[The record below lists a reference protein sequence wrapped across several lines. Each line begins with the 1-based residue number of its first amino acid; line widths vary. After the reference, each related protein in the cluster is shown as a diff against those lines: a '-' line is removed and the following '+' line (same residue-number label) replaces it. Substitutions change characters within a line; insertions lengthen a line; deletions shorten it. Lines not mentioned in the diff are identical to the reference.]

1 MRCLNSKLILELT
14 ISECILRQIKSFLL
28 ILNIFFIANINA
40 FAEDILL
47 PNIGIDNSSRFSE
60 AEEKLLG
67 EVFMRQ
73 VRLGLPV
80 NDEPEVTA
88 YISQLGFKLIANSEF
103 QSRHFNF
110 FVINDPNINAFAG
123 PNGYIGINAG
133 LILNSE
139 NESELTSVMAHEIA
153 HVTQRHLER
162 SINSGEKMSLP
173 TAAAIIAAIVLGSS
187 ANINLTE
194 AAIFA
199 TIAANYQ
206 SQLSFSRAHE
216 LEADHIGMRI
226 LTNSG
231 YNPHS
236 MPSFFEKLQ
245 QGNRLAESQIPEFL
259 STHPVTVNRIAES
272 RNRASQYEYIPKPD
286 SLSYFLAKAKLRV
299 TTSDNIKKLI
309 NGLKAELNAGSFQNN
324 IAHHYAYALAL
335 LEDEQFDAARTE
347 INSVIKL
354 DRSRIPFLILKAN
367 IEIKSNHQDK
377 GYRMFEDALI
387 LNPGNPSLSLYFAD
401 ALLINKNA
409 SKAKKILKNI
419 KNYQPTPIYYQLLA
433 KAEEESGQPAE
444 SHQLLAEYYLM
455 YDQVGIAID
464 HLQQALRKSGVSEV
478 DKENIKARI
487 QEIKTMTRLAE
498 NL

>member
-1 MRCLNSKLILELT
+1 MIRINKV
-14 ISECILRQIKSFLL
+14 LL
-28 ILNIFFIANINA
+28 ILSLVFVANFNA
-40 FAEDILL
+40 VAEDILL
-47 PNIGIDNSSRFSE
+47 PNIGIDNSSRFSK

-80 NDEPEVTA
+80 SDDPDVEA

-103 QSRHFNF
+103 QSHHFSF

-139 NESELTSVMAHEIA
+139 NESELTSVMSHEIA

-162 SINSGEKMSLP
+162 SINAGEKMSLP

-206 SQLSFSRAHE
+206 SQLSYSRAHE
-216 LEADHIGMRI
+216 LEADHIGMII

-245 QGNRLAESQIPEFL
+245 QGNRLAESQVPEFL

-272 RNRASQYEYIPKPD
+272 RNRASQYAYTPKPD
-286 SLSYFLAKAKLRV
+286 SLDYFLIKAKLRV
-299 TTSDNIKKLI
+299 TTSDNIKILI
-309 NGLKAELNAGSFQNN
+309 ASLKAELNAGSYQNK

-335 LEDEQFDAARTE
+335 LEDGQFTEAREE
-347 INSVIKL
+347 IDEVINL
-354 DRSRIPFLILKAN
+354 DRRRIPFLVLKAN
-367 IEIKSNHQDK
+367 IEIESNHQNK
-377 GYRMFEDALI
+377 GYRMFEDAL
-387 LNPGNPSLSLYFAD
+387 LLHQGNPSLSLHYAD

-409 SKAKKILKNI
+409 SKAKKILLGI

-433 KAEEESGQPAE
+433 KAEEGAGFHGE
-444 SHQLLAEYYLM
+444 SHRILAEYYLM
-455 YDQVGIAID
+455 FDQIGIAID
-464 HLQQALRKSGVSEV
+464 HLKQALRKNDVSDV

-487 QEIKTMTRLAE
+487 QEIKTMTQLAE
-498 NL
+498 KL

>member
-1 MRCLNSKLILELT
+1 MSID
-14 ISECILRQIKSFLL
+14 
-28 ILNIFFIANINA
+28 A

-60 AEEKLLG
+60 DEEKLLG

-80 NDEPEVTA
+80 SDEPEIAA

-103 QSRHFNF
+103 QSRHFSF

-139 NESELTSVMAHEIA
+139 NESELASVIAHEIS

-162 SINSGEKMSLP
+162 SINAGEKLSLP

-187 ANINLTE
+187 ANVNLTE

-231 YNPHS
+231 FNPHS

-245 QGNRLAESQIPEFL
+245 QGNRLAESQVPEFL

-272 RNRASQYEYIPKPD
+272 RNRASQYKYTSKPD
-286 SLSYFLAKAKLRV
+286 SISYFLAKAKLRIS
-299 TTSDNIKKLI
+299 TTENVKKLI
-309 NGLKAELNAGSFQNN
+309 RSIEAELKAGGYQNK
-324 IAHHYAYALAL
+324 IAQHYAYALAL
-335 LEDEQFDAARTE
+335 LENEQFEKARQE
-347 INSVIKL
+347 IDIVIKL
-354 DRSRIPFLILKAN
+354 DRSRIPFLMLKAN
-367 IEIKSNHQDK
+367 IEIADNKQNA
-377 GYRMFEDALI
+377 GYQMFEDAL
-387 LNPGNPSLSLYFAD
+387 LLHQGNPSLSLHYAD
-401 ALLINKNA
+401 ALLLNNNA
-409 SKAKKILKNI
+409 SKAKKVLKNI

-433 KAEEESGQPAE
+433 KAEEESGHHGA
-444 SHQLLAEYYLM
+444 SHRILAEYYLM
-455 YDQVGIAID
+455 FDQIGIAID
-464 HLQQALRKSGVSEV
+464 HLKQALRKNDVSDIE
-478 DKENIKARI
+478 KENIKSRI
-487 QEIKTMTRLAE
+487 KEIKTMTQLAE
-498 NL
+498 QL